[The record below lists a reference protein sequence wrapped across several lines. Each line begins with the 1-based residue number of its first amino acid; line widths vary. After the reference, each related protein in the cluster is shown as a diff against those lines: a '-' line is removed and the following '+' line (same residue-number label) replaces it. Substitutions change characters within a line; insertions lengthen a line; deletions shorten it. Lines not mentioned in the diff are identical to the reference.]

1 MITYTNEC
9 VDCGLPCLGSD
20 CPLRNTPHYYCD
32 ICGEELSQEDIYIKD
47 DDYIVCNDCH
57 ERELENE

>member
-20 CPLRNTPHYYCD
+20 CPLRNTPHCYCD
-32 ICGEELSQEDIYIKD
+32 ICGQEIYEEDIAYRN
-47 DDYIVCNDCH
+47 DDYIICVNCDYQ
-57 ERELENE
+57 EEII